1 MSVCIIGGSIG
12 CVDLGGGVDWW
23 IDGAFGQEEDG
34 AIEKKVSVVDRIC
47 SNSARGSRVVC
58 LYMYLFVCKP

>member
-23 IDGAFGQEEDG
+23 IDGAIGQEEDG
-34 AIEKKVSVVDRIC
+34 AFGLEYG
-47 SNSARGSRVVC
+47 ARRR
-58 LYMYLFVCKP
+58 